1 MEKQKVTILYDA
13 VEDQHQEEAKSRGEK
28 LTPLVCEEIER
39 VLAKRGHSVSRLAA
53 VSDPIAFINQLAK
66 DRGEVI
72 FNVCESLDG
81 VNQQEQNVAAVLELI
96 RRPYTGTPAI
106 GLSLAQDKALT
117 KKILQFHGIRT
128 PKFMDPAE
136 GAMTAVRDPV
146 DPVPTRNGDARSA
159 EELERDLKRIRS
171 QMDHTL
177 NLIEDRLSP
186 HRLIDRALD
195 HLHGGPGLFASNLGR
210 TIRRHPVPTAMF
222 AAGLAWLL
230 LAERGDKIERPYR
243 RSGGDR
249 APYHLREASS
259 LSGTSPP
266 PQSHFEG
273 EENMSGNWDQSRGN
287 RRGLQDR
294 FSSTLED
301 TRDRIGQ
308 VGSIAQHQVDR
319 ARTGFEQ
326 MLEEQPLVLGAVA
339 IALGA
344 VLGATLPTTRIENRY
359 LGPSRDNLQD
369 RVGEY
374 ARDQWE
380 RAKSVVS
387 SAGTAAVEQAEKEGI
402 MMRLHGNWLLR
413 LCLAPLSLMLAPG
426 LAAAQ
431 IVESMPMEQVKE
443 CICQEQQIKTL
454 SDRLG
459 TSSGAYSQRQ
469 KELQDTE
476 QQLADLQRTAQPGDP
491 DAVTKAE
498 ALVDRRNLLRD
509 QLRDEFPGYNKMIAD
524 YNQRVERYNATCTK
538 QPMLSFDIVTAKENL
553 SCPNP

>member
-1 MEKQKVTILYDA
+1 
-13 VEDQHQEEAKSRGEK
+13 
-28 LTPLVCEEIER
+28 
-39 VLAKRGHSVSRLAA
+39 
-53 VSDPIAFINQLAK
+53 
-66 DRGEVI
+66 
-72 FNVCESLDG
+72 
-81 VNQQEQNVAAVLELI
+81 
-96 RRPYTGTPAI
+96 
-106 GLSLAQDKALT
+106 
-117 KKILQFHGIRT
+117 
-128 PKFMDPAE
+128 MDPAE

-195 HLHGGPGLFASNLGR
+195 HLHSGPGLFASNLGR

-326 MLEEQPLVLGAVA
+326 MLEDQPLVLGAVA

-402 MMRLHGNWLLR
+402 MPS
-413 LCLAPLSLMLAPG
+413 AVA
-426 LAAAQ
+426 
-431 IVESMPMEQVKE
+431 EQVKGSARRVADAATSAAQAE
-443 CICQEQQIKTL
+443 A
-454 SDRLG
+454 DRQRSG
-459 TSSGAYSQRQ
+459 SSGTGGQS
-469 KELQDTE
+469 
-476 QQLADLQRTAQPGDP
+476 
-491 DAVTKAE
+491 
-498 ALVDRRNLLRD
+498 
-509 QLRDEFPGYNKMIAD
+509 
-524 YNQRVERYNATCTK
+524 
-538 QPMLSFDIVTAKENL
+538 
-553 SCPNP
+553 

>member
-1 MEKQKVTILYDA
+1 
-13 VEDQHQEEAKSRGEK
+13 
-28 LTPLVCEEIER
+28 
-39 VLAKRGHSVSRLAA
+39 
-53 VSDPIAFINQLAK
+53 
-66 DRGEVI
+66 
-72 FNVCESLDG
+72 
-81 VNQQEQNVAAVLELI
+81 
-96 RRPYTGTPAI
+96 
-106 GLSLAQDKALT
+106 
-117 KKILQFHGIRT
+117 
-128 PKFMDPAE
+128 MDPAE

-380 RAKSVVS
+380 RAKSVVT
-387 SAGTAAVEQAEKEGI
+387 SAGTAAEEQAEKEGI
-402 MMRLHGNWLLR
+402 MPS
-413 LCLAPLSLMLAPG
+413 AVA
-426 LAAAQ
+426 
-431 IVESMPMEQVKE
+431 EQVKGSARRVADAATSAAQAE
-443 CICQEQQIKTL
+443 A
-454 SDRLG
+454 DRQRSG
-459 TSSGAYSQRQ
+459 SSGSGGQ
-469 KELQDTE
+469 
-476 QQLADLQRTAQPGDP
+476 
-491 DAVTKAE
+491 
-498 ALVDRRNLLRD
+498 
-509 QLRDEFPGYNKMIAD
+509 
-524 YNQRVERYNATCTK
+524 
-538 QPMLSFDIVTAKENL
+538 S
-553 SCPNP
+553 

>member
-1 MEKQKVTILYDA
+1 
-13 VEDQHQEEAKSRGEK
+13 
-28 LTPLVCEEIER
+28 
-39 VLAKRGHSVSRLAA
+39 
-53 VSDPIAFINQLAK
+53 
-66 DRGEVI
+66 
-72 FNVCESLDG
+72 
-81 VNQQEQNVAAVLELI
+81 
-96 RRPYTGTPAI
+96 
-106 GLSLAQDKALT
+106 
-117 KKILQFHGIRT
+117 
-128 PKFMDPAE
+128 MDPAE

-266 PQSHFEG
+266 PQTHFEG

-402 MMRLHGNWLLR
+402 MPS
-413 LCLAPLSLMLAPG
+413 AVA
-426 LAAAQ
+426 
-431 IVESMPMEQVKE
+431 EQVKGSARRVADAATSAAQAE
-443 CICQEQQIKTL
+443 A
-454 SDRLG
+454 DRQRSG
-459 TSSGAYSQRQ
+459 SSGSGGQ
-469 KELQDTE
+469 
-476 QQLADLQRTAQPGDP
+476 
-491 DAVTKAE
+491 
-498 ALVDRRNLLRD
+498 
-509 QLRDEFPGYNKMIAD
+509 
-524 YNQRVERYNATCTK
+524 
-538 QPMLSFDIVTAKENL
+538 S
-553 SCPNP
+553 

>member
-1 MEKQKVTILYDA
+1 
-13 VEDQHQEEAKSRGEK
+13 
-28 LTPLVCEEIER
+28 
-39 VLAKRGHSVSRLAA
+39 
-53 VSDPIAFINQLAK
+53 
-66 DRGEVI
+66 
-72 FNVCESLDG
+72 
-81 VNQQEQNVAAVLELI
+81 
-96 RRPYTGTPAI
+96 
-106 GLSLAQDKALT
+106 
-117 KKILQFHGIRT
+117 
-128 PKFMDPAE
+128 MDPAE

-249 APYHLREASS
+249 APYHLREASL

-266 PQSHFEG
+266 RQSHFEG

-326 MLEEQPLVLGAVA
+326 MLEDQPLVLGAVA

-402 MMRLHGNWLLR
+402 MPS
-413 LCLAPLSLMLAPG
+413 AVA
-426 LAAAQ
+426 
-431 IVESMPMEQVKE
+431 EQVKGSARRVADAATSAAQAE
-443 CICQEQQIKTL
+443 A
-454 SDRLG
+454 DRQRSG
-459 TSSGAYSQRQ
+459 SSGSGGQ
-469 KELQDTE
+469 
-476 QQLADLQRTAQPGDP
+476 
-491 DAVTKAE
+491 
-498 ALVDRRNLLRD
+498 
-509 QLRDEFPGYNKMIAD
+509 
-524 YNQRVERYNATCTK
+524 
-538 QPMLSFDIVTAKENL
+538 S
-553 SCPNP
+553 

>member
-1 MEKQKVTILYDA
+1 
-13 VEDQHQEEAKSRGEK
+13 
-28 LTPLVCEEIER
+28 
-39 VLAKRGHSVSRLAA
+39 
-53 VSDPIAFINQLAK
+53 
-66 DRGEVI
+66 
-72 FNVCESLDG
+72 
-81 VNQQEQNVAAVLELI
+81 
-96 RRPYTGTPAI
+96 
-106 GLSLAQDKALT
+106 
-117 KKILQFHGIRT
+117 
-128 PKFMDPAE
+128 MDPAE

-146 DPVPTRNGDARSA
+146 DPLPTRNGDARSA

-326 MLEEQPLVLGAVA
+326 MLEDQPLVLGAVA

-402 MMRLHGNWLLR
+402 MPS
-413 LCLAPLSLMLAPG
+413 AVA
-426 LAAAQ
+426 
-431 IVESMPMEQVKE
+431 EQVKGSARRVADAATSAAQAE
-443 CICQEQQIKTL
+443 A
-454 SDRLG
+454 DRQRSG
-459 TSSGAYSQRQ
+459 SSGSGGQ
-469 KELQDTE
+469 
-476 QQLADLQRTAQPGDP
+476 
-491 DAVTKAE
+491 
-498 ALVDRRNLLRD
+498 
-509 QLRDEFPGYNKMIAD
+509 
-524 YNQRVERYNATCTK
+524 
-538 QPMLSFDIVTAKENL
+538 S
-553 SCPNP
+553 

>member
-1 MEKQKVTILYDA
+1 
-13 VEDQHQEEAKSRGEK
+13 
-28 LTPLVCEEIER
+28 
-39 VLAKRGHSVSRLAA
+39 
-53 VSDPIAFINQLAK
+53 
-66 DRGEVI
+66 
-72 FNVCESLDG
+72 
-81 VNQQEQNVAAVLELI
+81 
-96 RRPYTGTPAI
+96 
-106 GLSLAQDKALT
+106 
-117 KKILQFHGIRT
+117 
-128 PKFMDPAE
+128 MDPAE

-177 NLIEDRLSP
+177 DLIEDRLSP

-402 MMRLHGNWLLR
+402 MPS
-413 LCLAPLSLMLAPG
+413 AVA
-426 LAAAQ
+426 
-431 IVESMPMEQVKE
+431 EQVKGSARRVADAATSAAQAE
-443 CICQEQQIKTL
+443 A
-454 SDRLG
+454 DRQRSG
-459 TSSGAYSQRQ
+459 SSGSGGQ
-469 KELQDTE
+469 
-476 QQLADLQRTAQPGDP
+476 
-491 DAVTKAE
+491 
-498 ALVDRRNLLRD
+498 
-509 QLRDEFPGYNKMIAD
+509 
-524 YNQRVERYNATCTK
+524 
-538 QPMLSFDIVTAKENL
+538 S
-553 SCPNP
+553 

>member
-1 MEKQKVTILYDA
+1 
-13 VEDQHQEEAKSRGEK
+13 
-28 LTPLVCEEIER
+28 
-39 VLAKRGHSVSRLAA
+39 
-53 VSDPIAFINQLAK
+53 
-66 DRGEVI
+66 
-72 FNVCESLDG
+72 
-81 VNQQEQNVAAVLELI
+81 
-96 RRPYTGTPAI
+96 
-106 GLSLAQDKALT
+106 
-117 KKILQFHGIRT
+117 
-128 PKFMDPAE
+128 MDPAE

-146 DPVPTRNGDARSA
+146 DPVPTRNGEARSA

-326 MLEEQPLVLGAVA
+326 MLEDQPLVLGAVA

-402 MMRLHGNWLLR
+402 MPS
-413 LCLAPLSLMLAPG
+413 AVA
-426 LAAAQ
+426 
-431 IVESMPMEQVKE
+431 EQVKGSARRVADAATSAAQAE
-443 CICQEQQIKTL
+443 A
-454 SDRLG
+454 DRQRSG
-459 TSSGAYSQRQ
+459 SSGSGGQ
-469 KELQDTE
+469 
-476 QQLADLQRTAQPGDP
+476 
-491 DAVTKAE
+491 
-498 ALVDRRNLLRD
+498 
-509 QLRDEFPGYNKMIAD
+509 
-524 YNQRVERYNATCTK
+524 
-538 QPMLSFDIVTAKENL
+538 S
-553 SCPNP
+553 

>member
-1 MEKQKVTILYDA
+1 
-13 VEDQHQEEAKSRGEK
+13 
-28 LTPLVCEEIER
+28 
-39 VLAKRGHSVSRLAA
+39 
-53 VSDPIAFINQLAK
+53 
-66 DRGEVI
+66 
-72 FNVCESLDG
+72 
-81 VNQQEQNVAAVLELI
+81 
-96 RRPYTGTPAI
+96 
-106 GLSLAQDKALT
+106 
-117 KKILQFHGIRT
+117 
-128 PKFMDPAE
+128 MDPAE

-146 DPVPTRNGDARSA
+146 DPVPTRNGEARSA

-177 NLIEDRLSP
+177 NQNEDRLSP

-266 PQSHFEG
+266 PQNHFEG

-402 MMRLHGNWLLR
+402 MPS
-413 LCLAPLSLMLAPG
+413 AVA
-426 LAAAQ
+426 
-431 IVESMPMEQVKE
+431 EQVKGKARRVGDAATSAAQAE
-443 CICQEQQIKTL
+443 A
-454 SDRLG
+454 DRQRSG
-459 TSSGAYSQRQ
+459 SSGSGGQ
-469 KELQDTE
+469 
-476 QQLADLQRTAQPGDP
+476 
-491 DAVTKAE
+491 
-498 ALVDRRNLLRD
+498 
-509 QLRDEFPGYNKMIAD
+509 
-524 YNQRVERYNATCTK
+524 
-538 QPMLSFDIVTAKENL
+538 S
-553 SCPNP
+553 

>member
-1 MEKQKVTILYDA
+1 
-13 VEDQHQEEAKSRGEK
+13 
-28 LTPLVCEEIER
+28 
-39 VLAKRGHSVSRLAA
+39 
-53 VSDPIAFINQLAK
+53 
-66 DRGEVI
+66 
-72 FNVCESLDG
+72 
-81 VNQQEQNVAAVLELI
+81 
-96 RRPYTGTPAI
+96 
-106 GLSLAQDKALT
+106 
-117 KKILQFHGIRT
+117 
-128 PKFMDPAE
+128 
-136 GAMTAVRDPV
+136 MTAVRDPV

-402 MMRLHGNWLLR
+402 MPS
-413 LCLAPLSLMLAPG
+413 AVA
-426 LAAAQ
+426 
-431 IVESMPMEQVKE
+431 EQVKGSARRVADAATSAAQAE
-443 CICQEQQIKTL
+443 A
-454 SDRLG
+454 DRQRSG
-459 TSSGAYSQRQ
+459 SSGTGGQS
-469 KELQDTE
+469 
-476 QQLADLQRTAQPGDP
+476 
-491 DAVTKAE
+491 
-498 ALVDRRNLLRD
+498 
-509 QLRDEFPGYNKMIAD
+509 
-524 YNQRVERYNATCTK
+524 
-538 QPMLSFDIVTAKENL
+538 
-553 SCPNP
+553 

>member
-1 MEKQKVTILYDA
+1 
-13 VEDQHQEEAKSRGEK
+13 
-28 LTPLVCEEIER
+28 
-39 VLAKRGHSVSRLAA
+39 
-53 VSDPIAFINQLAK
+53 
-66 DRGEVI
+66 
-72 FNVCESLDG
+72 
-81 VNQQEQNVAAVLELI
+81 
-96 RRPYTGTPAI
+96 
-106 GLSLAQDKALT
+106 
-117 KKILQFHGIRT
+117 
-128 PKFMDPAE
+128 MDPAE

-402 MMRLHGNWLLR
+402 MPS
-413 LCLAPLSLMLAPG
+413 AVA
-426 LAAAQ
+426 
-431 IVESMPMEQVKE
+431 EQVKGSARRVADAATSAAQAE
-443 CICQEQQIKTL
+443 A
-454 SDRLG
+454 DRQRSG
-459 TSSGAYSQRQ
+459 SSGSGGQ
-469 KELQDTE
+469 
-476 QQLADLQRTAQPGDP
+476 
-491 DAVTKAE
+491 
-498 ALVDRRNLLRD
+498 
-509 QLRDEFPGYNKMIAD
+509 
-524 YNQRVERYNATCTK
+524 
-538 QPMLSFDIVTAKENL
+538 S
-553 SCPNP
+553 

>member
-1 MEKQKVTILYDA
+1 
-13 VEDQHQEEAKSRGEK
+13 
-28 LTPLVCEEIER
+28 
-39 VLAKRGHSVSRLAA
+39 
-53 VSDPIAFINQLAK
+53 
-66 DRGEVI
+66 
-72 FNVCESLDG
+72 
-81 VNQQEQNVAAVLELI
+81 
-96 RRPYTGTPAI
+96 
-106 GLSLAQDKALT
+106 
-117 KKILQFHGIRT
+117 
-128 PKFMDPAE
+128 MDPAE

-402 MMRLHGNWLLR
+402 MPS
-413 LCLAPLSLMLAPG
+413 AVA
-426 LAAAQ
+426 
-431 IVESMPMEQVKE
+431 EQVKGKARRVGDAATSAAQAE
-443 CICQEQQIKTL
+443 A
-454 SDRLG
+454 DRQRSG
-459 TSSGAYSQRQ
+459 SSGSGGQ
-469 KELQDTE
+469 
-476 QQLADLQRTAQPGDP
+476 
-491 DAVTKAE
+491 
-498 ALVDRRNLLRD
+498 
-509 QLRDEFPGYNKMIAD
+509 
-524 YNQRVERYNATCTK
+524 
-538 QPMLSFDIVTAKENL
+538 S
-553 SCPNP
+553 

>member
-1 MEKQKVTILYDA
+1 
-13 VEDQHQEEAKSRGEK
+13 
-28 LTPLVCEEIER
+28 
-39 VLAKRGHSVSRLAA
+39 
-53 VSDPIAFINQLAK
+53 
-66 DRGEVI
+66 
-72 FNVCESLDG
+72 
-81 VNQQEQNVAAVLELI
+81 
-96 RRPYTGTPAI
+96 
-106 GLSLAQDKALT
+106 
-117 KKILQFHGIRT
+117 
-128 PKFMDPAE
+128 MDPAE

-266 PQSHFEG
+266 RQSHFEG

-326 MLEEQPLVLGAVA
+326 MLEDQPLVLGAVA

-402 MMRLHGNWLLR
+402 MPS
-413 LCLAPLSLMLAPG
+413 AVA
-426 LAAAQ
+426 
-431 IVESMPMEQVKE
+431 EQVKGKARRVGDAATSAAQAE
-443 CICQEQQIKTL
+443 A
-454 SDRLG
+454 DRQRSG
-459 TSSGAYSQRQ
+459 SSGSGGQ
-469 KELQDTE
+469 
-476 QQLADLQRTAQPGDP
+476 
-491 DAVTKAE
+491 
-498 ALVDRRNLLRD
+498 
-509 QLRDEFPGYNKMIAD
+509 
-524 YNQRVERYNATCTK
+524 
-538 QPMLSFDIVTAKENL
+538 S
-553 SCPNP
+553 

>member
-1 MEKQKVTILYDA
+1 
-13 VEDQHQEEAKSRGEK
+13 
-28 LTPLVCEEIER
+28 
-39 VLAKRGHSVSRLAA
+39 
-53 VSDPIAFINQLAK
+53 
-66 DRGEVI
+66 
-72 FNVCESLDG
+72 
-81 VNQQEQNVAAVLELI
+81 
-96 RRPYTGTPAI
+96 
-106 GLSLAQDKALT
+106 
-117 KKILQFHGIRT
+117 
-128 PKFMDPAE
+128 
-136 GAMTAVRDPV
+136 MTAVRDPV

-243 RSGGDR
+243 RPGGDR

-266 PQSHFEG
+266 PPIHFEG

-326 MLEEQPLVLGAVA
+326 MLEDQPLVLGAVA

-402 MMRLHGNWLLR
+402 MPS
-413 LCLAPLSLMLAPG
+413 AVA
-426 LAAAQ
+426 
-431 IVESMPMEQVKE
+431 EQVKGKARRVADAATSAAQAE
-443 CICQEQQIKTL
+443 A
-454 SDRLG
+454 DRQRSG
-459 TSSGAYSQRQ
+459 SSGTGGQS
-469 KELQDTE
+469 
-476 QQLADLQRTAQPGDP
+476 
-491 DAVTKAE
+491 
-498 ALVDRRNLLRD
+498 
-509 QLRDEFPGYNKMIAD
+509 
-524 YNQRVERYNATCTK
+524 
-538 QPMLSFDIVTAKENL
+538 
-553 SCPNP
+553 

>member
-1 MEKQKVTILYDA
+1 
-13 VEDQHQEEAKSRGEK
+13 
-28 LTPLVCEEIER
+28 
-39 VLAKRGHSVSRLAA
+39 
-53 VSDPIAFINQLAK
+53 
-66 DRGEVI
+66 
-72 FNVCESLDG
+72 
-81 VNQQEQNVAAVLELI
+81 
-96 RRPYTGTPAI
+96 
-106 GLSLAQDKALT
+106 
-117 KKILQFHGIRT
+117 
-128 PKFMDPAE
+128 MDPAE

-146 DPVPTRNGDARSA
+146 DPVPTRNGEARSA

-402 MMRLHGNWLLR
+402 MPS
-413 LCLAPLSLMLAPG
+413 AVA
-426 LAAAQ
+426 
-431 IVESMPMEQVKE
+431 EQVKGSARRVADAATSAAQAE
-443 CICQEQQIKTL
+443 A
-454 SDRLG
+454 DRQRSG
-459 TSSGAYSQRQ
+459 SSGSGGQ
-469 KELQDTE
+469 
-476 QQLADLQRTAQPGDP
+476 
-491 DAVTKAE
+491 
-498 ALVDRRNLLRD
+498 
-509 QLRDEFPGYNKMIAD
+509 
-524 YNQRVERYNATCTK
+524 
-538 QPMLSFDIVTAKENL
+538 S
-553 SCPNP
+553 

>member
-1 MEKQKVTILYDA
+1 
-13 VEDQHQEEAKSRGEK
+13 
-28 LTPLVCEEIER
+28 
-39 VLAKRGHSVSRLAA
+39 
-53 VSDPIAFINQLAK
+53 
-66 DRGEVI
+66 
-72 FNVCESLDG
+72 
-81 VNQQEQNVAAVLELI
+81 
-96 RRPYTGTPAI
+96 
-106 GLSLAQDKALT
+106 
-117 KKILQFHGIRT
+117 
-128 PKFMDPAE
+128 
-136 GAMTAVRDPV
+136 
-146 DPVPTRNGDARSA
+146 
-159 EELERDLKRIRS
+159 
-171 QMDHTL
+171 
-177 NLIEDRLSP
+177 
-186 HRLIDRALD
+186 
-195 HLHGGPGLFASNLGR
+195 
-210 TIRRHPVPTAMF
+210 MF

-273 EENMSGNWDQSRGN
+273 EENMSGNWDLSRGN

-402 MMRLHGNWLLR
+402 MPS
-413 LCLAPLSLMLAPG
+413 AVA
-426 LAAAQ
+426 
-431 IVESMPMEQVKE
+431 EQVKGSARRVADAATSAAQAE
-443 CICQEQQIKTL
+443 A
-454 SDRLG
+454 DRQRSG
-459 TSSGAYSQRQ
+459 SSGSGGQ
-469 KELQDTE
+469 
-476 QQLADLQRTAQPGDP
+476 
-491 DAVTKAE
+491 
-498 ALVDRRNLLRD
+498 
-509 QLRDEFPGYNKMIAD
+509 
-524 YNQRVERYNATCTK
+524 
-538 QPMLSFDIVTAKENL
+538 S
-553 SCPNP
+553 